1 MQILEQTILHIL
13 DEVAFKNLDFLVSC
27 AWQKNFQLNSFNDR
41 KVGFFYL
48 VGFFINIICQ
58 PDLHFLDRIISH
70 DWTCWETET
79 RSSTIC

>member
-13 DEVAFKNLDFLVSC
+13 DEVTFKNLDFPVSC
-27 AWQKNFQLNSFNDR
+27 TWQKNFQLNSFNDS

-48 VGFFINIICQ
+48 VGFFTNIICQ

-70 DWTCWETET
+70 D
-79 RSSTIC
+79 